1 MTRPDDALVIVQ
13 LFDAP
18 RELVFRNWIEPDHV
32 AAWFAP
38 DGFTVT
44 HCEIDARPGGQWRV
58 DYRSSDGVVYTEWGE
73 FQEIVYSERLVFSLM
88 REGGRS
94 RSRTTTAVVVTFT
107 DQGTKTEVAF
117 RETGFDSTRERDNN
131 VEGWQECFRKLALH
145 LAR

>member
-1 MTRPDDALVIVQ
+1 MTREDDALVIVEV
-13 LFDAP
+13 FDAP

-32 AAWFAP
+32 TAWFAP

-44 HCEIDARPGGQWRV
+44 HCEIDARAGGRWRV
-58 DYRSSDGVVYTEWGE
+58 EYRSDSGEAFVEWGE
-73 FQEIVYSERLVFSLM
+73 FQEVIYPERLVFSLM
-88 REGGRS
+88 RESGNS
-94 RSRTTTAVVVTFT
+94 RSRTTTSVVVTFT

-117 RETGFDSTRERDNN
+117 RQTGFDSTLDRDNN